1 LTSAA
6 NGSGEG
12 SAGPAQAPVTESI
25 EVAVDLDGTATRLKI
40 NPRWTLADGL
50 REAAAKTGVHLGCE
64 HGVCGACTV
73 LLDGEPVRSCLM
85 LAAQADGHRIDTV
98 HSLSCGALH
107 PLQEAFH
114 REHALQCGYCTPGF
128 LMLAAGL
135 LASEP
140 EATEERIR
148 EVLSSNLCRCTGGLP
163 VVRAVRAAQRAMR

>member
-1 LTSAA
+1 MTSAA
-6 NGSGEG
+6 NGSGVQG
-12 SAGPAQAPVTESI
+12 AGPAQGALAESTEVS
-25 EVAVDLDGTATRLKI
+25 VVLDGTPTRLSI

-50 REAAAKTGVHLGCE
+50 REGAGKTGVHLGCE

-85 LAAQADGHRIDTV
+85 LAVQVDGHRIDTV
-98 HSLSCGALH
+98 ESLSCGGLH

-163 VVRAVRAAQRAMR
+163 VVRAVLAAQRAMR